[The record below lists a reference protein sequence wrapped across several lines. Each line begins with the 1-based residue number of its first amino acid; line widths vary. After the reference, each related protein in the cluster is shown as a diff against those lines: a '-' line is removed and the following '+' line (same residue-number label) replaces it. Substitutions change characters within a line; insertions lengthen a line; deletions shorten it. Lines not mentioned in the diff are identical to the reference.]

1 MDRNRQ
7 VNKVVHF
14 LLTLLIMFAVSIA
27 PAQALL
33 KGGTWQELN
42 SVTGA
47 VNGTAPLADGAII
60 PLYQGSTL
68 LDPSKTHDIEF
79 SAMPRDFSADA
90 TSTSMR
96 AVNST
101 DTEGDLFSDPPT
113 IAWENRQPP
122 AMGLV
127 WADAAT
133 PDTPLSPQPVP
144 NLTFCAQNLAGRQLV
159 AWAQV
164 EDETNVPALWL
175 FTRTGVPNYA
185 TIPLLSP
192 KVALNIKPATDTPV
206 TVSGDHVD
214 SAFEASK
221 VKVGESITLTISTK
235 ACDGTP
241 EGNAPFVI
249 RRKDA
254 ENRQG
259 VVNNAN
265 PVRVGDTELTTTQTE
280 YRGVTDANGNATVV
294 VTQKEGPGVK
304 TPLVVSSVNFPALT
318 AETAVIFTTITSPDS
333 DKASMYGHM
342 IESATATLNG
352 ITYTFTRPKLAAEAS
367 GADKSVVD
375 TNETWALFTWS
386 GADNHCDILPDAEQ
400 LVQMRHEHS
409 TLETWTGWPVA
420 GDAEYWSST
429 KNQLSGYHAAVHM
442 NSASVVR
449 AADSDTLLVS
459 CVDKAQPA
467 AHPQITLSPQGPYKA
482 QVGESIDLTMTVVD
496 RDTQKPL
503 PYRYMEL
510 FIDPAK
516 NRKGEHQDAWDNLR
530 VTVDS
535 EGMSASSPEHYTGVT
550 DVNGQAHLTLKHNS
564 GLGVETPIR
573 IVMPDDEG
581 GNVELSFSVIF
592 TVVTSPDVD
601 GANMWGH
608 MRGVVD
614 AGNLYKRPLL
624 AVEASH
630 KDGQFSENNEEWA
643 TFNSVASATAQC
655 GVGQVP
661 DQSSLAHLYSEHAGG
676 QMESEHGWPTEDYFI
691 AADSDASG
699 TVHVNLENGDSGKFT
714 DTPNYLTC
722 SANEMVAVLDV
733 YFNDD
738 PVIKNADAKVGE
750 QVKMNIHSRNALN
763 GMAIGNTDFTITMA
777 NGRRRDG
784 LTTGFTDTSN
794 GEMQFD
800 DVGYVAGQ
808 VYHGITDANGDA
820 TIILT
825 QKKGVGLLTPLNI
838 APVDSLISTP
848 VSRSVK
854 FTVAT
859 SPDTPAAKMWGHMA
873 DTITVGD
880 WTFERPKLAGEVS
893 NPLRTQDE
901 SNETWARVAH
911 SDAVGNPDAGGCAAN
926 RLPRIDQLEALY
938 NANSGGKI
946 HSIQGWPTYL
956 NYWSSTYQSA
966 TTWKLIALTNG
977 SEFANSN
984 VSIYASCLASDNPV
998 AASITIEPVNPSQW
1012 YDGSDVHAVKVKK
1025 GETMQ
1030 LKVTVKDVSGNPI
1043 PEAPFVLTRGDGYDR
1058 RGEKYTAQD
1067 GDDLQG
1073 IVTPV
1078 VIDGESLAWTTT
1090 KMGSQTGTDGTR
1102 IISVTRPDTHGTR
1115 TAINAT
1121 LYENA
1126 AVSASIDTI
1135 FTVVTSPDVSV
1146 ARMWG
1151 HMAPSLTAA
1160 DGAVYQR
1167 PLLYAELSSTDN
1179 TASKQE
1185 TNETWAVFHGPASE
1199 GANPARCA
1207 AGYYPAVEALDT
1219 LYQAHSGNAMET
1231 TYGWP
1236 TQKHS
1241 YIAADTDGSTT
1252 AHVNLATGA
1261 DSTFSGTEPNY
1272 LSCSG
1277 NELVTSLDVYFNGD
1291 ESLRNAVAKVGEQIT
1306 MNVHSVNALNGLS
1319 VPNASF
1325 TVTMSHGKNR
1335 DNATTGFTDPSD
1347 GTLVM
1352 GGTPFGSSQASMTY
1366 QGMTDAE
1373 GNATLVIE
1381 QPQGVGLLTPLS
1393 VLPVNSLITTPVNR
1407 SVKFTVATSPDT
1419 PEAQMWGHM
1428 ADTLTVGDMKFQR
1441 PKLAAEATAATRT
1454 QEQDNET
1461 WARVSHADALNNPN
1475 AGGCEAGHLPR
1486 ADQLAA
1492 LYASSDGNK
1501 IHTVSGWPT
1510 EYDYWSST
1518 FASAATWQAVS
1529 LAAGGYTASG
1539 DASDYVSC
1547 LVSKNPT
1554 AASITIEPVDAA
1566 LWYNANSEHAVK
1578 VKKGDTLQLK
1588 VTVKDASGNPLPQA
1602 PFVLSRGD
1610 GYTRQGEKHIA
1621 GSGDGI
1627 VSAVVIDGDSLNDTA
1642 TKIGGMT
1649 GENCSKIINVT
1660 RPDTHGTKVAITA
1673 ALYDNASAT
1682 ASIDTIF
1689 TVVTSP
1695 DSDKAKMWG
1704 HMPETTTAANGEV
1717 FKRPLLSAE
1726 IASGVTHGDNTENN
1740 EAWGIVDFEM
1750 ANDACG
1756 AGYVPTLAD
1765 MQSLY
1770 DARPG
1775 GAMNTQQGWP
1785 LDGKNY
1791 QDSTADL
1798 SRSTQNR
1805 YVKSINLRDGGVGS
1819 LLWNEQLYFVCLQN
1833 AHPAATQITL
1843 TSPVY
1848 NDSDGF
1854 AKAKVGE
1861 TIPVIIT
1868 TRDAQGNPAADTPV
1882 IFTRGDSVGRANQE
1896 VNSSAAADIQINHS
1910 DGRSS
1915 GANYYTATGAD
1926 GTLTLNIS
1934 QDSGAGFKTPLTA
1947 AIEHNGVT
1955 SAPLPVIFTVVT
1967 SPDTPKANY
1976 WGHMAETLTD
1986 SSGVAYRRPLLA
1998 SEFSATP
2005 GKTLTIANGYYDKGE
2020 TWGMITVD
2028 KAWNGTGGGC
2038 GRDTLPTVANLQTL
2052 YGTYPDNAMR
2062 SRNGWPMTSS
2072 GNNNVSRYWWAG
2084 DYVISSDGT
2093 KSLYAAV
2100 NLFNDGNDVKTT
2112 TSTSMYYMQT
2122 CLASPRSAAASLTL
2136 TLAGQD
2142 ETTGSAKAKKG
2153 EQMAA
2158 TIDVKDAAGQPMKNV
2173 MVKISRGSSYNRANS
2188 ATSSSSIT
2196 DDITLRNVMPSGL
2209 ATYLLD
2215 TSAKY
2220 LYAQTDAQGQV
2231 TFTLAQDSTAGL
2243 KTTISAATMDGSNLT
2258 DSKDAIFTVVTS
2270 PDSDKAKYWGHMPE
2284 TFTNSKGVEFK
2295 RPLLRA
2301 ELSSTADTSGYTENN
2316 ETWYTWSRYPNM
2328 YQDTASPCDRLGL
2341 PTVNDLQ
2348 TLYTDYP
2355 NGALTTTLGLPVAS
2369 GKYWGAGNSVPDATH
2384 SDSQFQYVRLSDNNT
2399 LTTKA
2404 NTATA
2409 QLCLAK
2415 RRDLSIELT
2424 SSDMDAD
2431 KGAPVAKK
2439 GESLP
2444 LTVTVRDG
2452 SGTPQPNTA
2461 IRLGRTLSID
2471 RAGVV
2476 DGSSGGGMVLT
2487 SVAPSTGSMTFNCTV
2502 SSCTSYWYGITDE
2515 DGKAQLEVTQDDSRG
2530 LRTPLQAMLV
2540 DDPLTVSDMDV
2551 IFTVITSPDSDKAK
2565 YWGHMPET
2573 VTNSAGVK
2581 FRRPLLAAEMTSNSG
2596 TYLVNN
2602 ETWPL
2607 VTAANTEKA
2616 GATGCDAEYQPLS
2629 GDLQTLYS
2637 DNPNGAIGTNYG
2649 WPVAGNKSW
2658 WAADRAPNTGY
2669 YQFIN
2674 LNSGGKGTA
2683 SSSTA
2688 TGAQVCLVEPRTS
2701 TPASITL
2708 TSTAM
2713 DSAKNAAV
2721 VAKGSAMPL
2730 TVTVK
2735 DSSGNPVANVGFTL
2749 SRGDSKNRAGMVI
2762 TDGDVAADAGA
2773 DDLMLKELT
2782 PASASQSMTTT
2793 GIVFTGTTGSDG
2805 TATFTLNQDKS
2816 LGLKTPL
2823 TVKVT
2828 DNTTLHAS
2836 LDVIF
2841 MVLTSPDTDKAL
2853 FWGNMSDTTSVNGKT
2868 LHRPWLQAE
2877 MLSGV
2882 TPVFTNGVHANN
2894 EYWAMA
2900 HTVDN
2905 TKWDIA
2911 KQCGSLS
2918 KAPDNNDLLTLYHSI
2933 SSLGW
2938 PTQGY
2943 PYLSKSTSSGGMYC
2957 GVDENTKSQN
2967 CAIKPAGSAGYA
2979 TCVE

>member
-1 MDRNRQ
+1 MKSKKC
-7 VNKVVHF
+7 VGF
-14 LLTLLIMFAVSIA
+14 LPWLLLCALSLTPFF
-27 PAQALL
+27 AQAVRSS
-33 KGGTWQELN
+33 GAWQELTEQTAAIN
-42 SVTGA
+42 GTPPQADSVT
-47 VNGTAPLADGAII
+47 I
-60 PLYQGSTL
+60 PVYQGSVQL
-68 LDPSKTHDIEF
+68 RSDAANPVDYSAKPSQF
-79 SAMPRDFSADA
+79 
-90 TSTSMR
+90 STSDVGS
-96 AVNST
+96 ALTLTNPH
-101 DTEGDLFSDPPT
+101 DTEGDIFAVPPL
-113 IAWENRQPP
+113 AWQAERAP
-122 AMGLV
+122 AVTLV

-133 PDTPLSPQPVP
+133 PDTPLDPQPVS
-144 NLTFCAQNLAGRQLV
+144 NISFCAQNLAGRHLVVWSQLDTST
-159 AWAQV
+159 AI
-164 EDETNVPALWL
+164 PPLWL
-175 FTRTGVPNYA
+175 LTRTGVPYNTA
-185 TIPLLSP
+185 VEVLDQKFAVDI
-192 KVALNIKPATDTPV
+192 APAVGDPV
-206 TVSGDHVD
+206 TLAADHLD
-214 SAFEASK
+214 ESLNAAK
-221 VKVGESITLTISTK
+221 VKAGESIMLTVTTK
-235 ACDGTP
+235 DCGGEP
-241 EGNAPFVI
+241 EGNVDFVI
-249 RRKDA
+249 TRGDA
-254 ENRQG
+254 QNRQG
-259 VVNNAN
+259 VVNNAA
-265 PVRVGDTELTTTQTE
+265 PVRVGNTELTTTATE
-280 YRGVTDANGNATVV
+280 YHGTTNAEGVATVV
-294 VTQKEGPGVK
+294 VTQANGPGVK
-304 TPLVVSSVNFPALT
+304 TPLIAHPSSAPALK
-318 AETAVIFTTITSPDS
+318 ASVDVIFTT
-333 DKASMYGHM
+333 
-342 IESATATLNG
+342 L
-352 ITYTFTRPKLAAEAS
+352 
-367 GADKSVVD
+367 
-375 TNETWALFTWS
+375 
-386 GADNHCDILPDAEQ
+386 
-400 LVQMRHEHS
+400 
-409 TLETWTGWPVA
+409 
-420 GDAEYWSST
+420 
-429 KNQLSGYHAAVHM
+429 
-442 NSASVVR
+442 
-449 AADSDTLLVS
+449 
-459 CVDKAQPA
+459 
-467 AHPQITLSPQGPYKA
+467 
-482 QVGESIDLTMTVVD
+482 
-496 RDTQKPL
+496 
-503 PYRYMEL
+503 
-510 FIDPAK
+510 
-516 NRKGEHQDAWDNLR
+516 
-530 VTVDS
+530 
-535 EGMSASSPEHYTGVT
+535 
-550 DVNGQAHLTLKHNS
+550 
-564 GLGVETPIR
+564 
-573 IVMPDDEG
+573 
-581 GNVELSFSVIF
+581 
-592 TVVTSPDVD
+592 TSPDV
-601 GANMWGH
+601 AQARMWGH
-608 MRGVVD
+608 MQGVVE
-614 AGNLYKRPLL
+614 AGNIYKRPLL
-624 AVEASH
+624 ADEAAQDTGSE
-630 KDGQFSENNEEWA
+630 FENNEYWA
-643 TFNSVASATAQC
+643 TFNSVTAATNQC
-655 GVGQVP
+655 GTGQVP
-661 DQSSLAHLYSEHAGG
+661 G
-676 QMESEHGWPTEDYFI
+676 Q
-691 AADSDASG
+691 
-699 TVHVNLENGDSGKFT
+699 
-714 DTPNYLTC
+714 
-722 SANEMVAVLDV
+722 
-733 YFNDD
+733 
-738 PVIKNADAKVGE
+738 
-750 QVKMNIHSRNALN
+750 
-763 GMAIGNTDFTITMA
+763 
-777 NGRRRDG
+777 
-784 LTTGFTDTSN
+784 
-794 GEMQFD
+794 
-800 DVGYVAGQ
+800 
-808 VYHGITDANGDA
+808 
-820 TIILT
+820 
-825 QKKGVGLLTPLNI
+825 LL
-838 APVDSLISTP
+838 
-848 VSRSVK
+848 
-854 FTVAT
+854 
-859 SPDTPAAKMWGHMA
+859 
-873 DTITVGD
+873 
-880 WTFERPKLAGEVS
+880 
-893 NPLRTQDE
+893 
-901 SNETWARVAH
+901 
-911 SDAVGNPDAGGCAAN
+911 
-926 RLPRIDQLEALY
+926 
-938 NANSGGKI
+938 
-946 HSIQGWPTYL
+946 
-956 NYWSSTYQSA
+956 
-966 TTWKLIALTNG
+966 
-977 SEFANSN
+977 
-984 VSIYASCLASDNPV
+984 
-998 AASITIEPVNPSQW
+998 
-1012 YDGSDVHAVKVKK
+1012 
-1025 GETMQ
+1025 
-1030 LKVTVKDVSGNPI
+1030 
-1043 PEAPFVLTRGDGYDR
+1043 
-1058 RGEKYTAQD
+1058 
-1067 GDDLQG
+1067 
-1073 IVTPV
+1073 
-1078 VIDGESLAWTTT
+1078 
-1090 KMGSQTGTDGTR
+1090 
-1102 IISVTRPDTHGTR
+1102 
-1115 TAINAT
+1115 
-1121 LYENA
+1121 
-1126 AVSASIDTI
+1126 
-1135 FTVVTSPDVSV
+1135 
-1146 ARMWG
+1146 
-1151 HMAPSLTAA
+1151 
-1160 DGAVYQR
+1160 
-1167 PLLYAELSSTDN
+1167 
-1179 TASKQE
+1179 
-1185 TNETWAVFHGPASE
+1185 
-1199 GANPARCA
+1199 
-1207 AGYYPAVEALDT
+1207 LDT

-1649 GENCSKIINVT
+1649 GENGSKIINVT

-2476 DGSSGGGMVLT
+2476 DGSSGGGRYSHRLRRLR
-2487 SVAPSTGSMTFNCTV
+2487 
-2502 SSCTSYWYGITDE
+2502 
-2515 DGKAQLEVTQDDSRG
+2515 AQ
-2530 LRTPLQAMLV
+2530 
-2540 DDPLTVSDMDV
+2540 
-2551 IFTVITSPDSDKAK
+2551 
-2565 YWGHMPET
+2565 
-2573 VTNSAGVK
+2573 
-2581 FRRPLLAAEMTSNSG
+2581 
-2596 TYLVNN
+2596 
-2602 ETWPL
+2602 
-2607 VTAANTEKA
+2607 
-2616 GATGCDAEYQPLS
+2616 
-2629 GDLQTLYS
+2629 
-2637 DNPNGAIGTNYG
+2637 
-2649 WPVAGNKSW
+2649 
-2658 WAADRAPNTGY
+2658 
-2669 YQFIN
+2669 
-2674 LNSGGKGTA
+2674 
-2683 SSSTA
+2683 
-2688 TGAQVCLVEPRTS
+2688 
-2701 TPASITL
+2701 
-2708 TSTAM
+2708 
-2713 DSAKNAAV
+2713 
-2721 VAKGSAMPL
+2721 
-2730 TVTVK
+2730 
-2735 DSSGNPVANVGFTL
+2735 
-2749 SRGDSKNRAGMVI
+2749 
-2762 TDGDVAADAGA
+2762 
-2773 DDLMLKELT
+2773 
-2782 PASASQSMTTT
+2782 
-2793 GIVFTGTTGSDG
+2793 
-2805 TATFTLNQDKS
+2805 
-2816 LGLKTPL
+2816 
-2823 TVKVT
+2823 
-2828 DNTTLHAS
+2828 
-2836 LDVIF
+2836 
-2841 MVLTSPDTDKAL
+2841 
-2853 FWGNMSDTTSVNGKT
+2853 
-2868 LHRPWLQAE
+2868 
-2877 MLSGV
+2877 
-2882 TPVFTNGVHANN
+2882 
-2894 EYWAMA
+2894 
-2900 HTVDN
+2900 
-2905 TKWDIA
+2905 
-2911 KQCGSLS
+2911 
-2918 KAPDNNDLLTLYHSI
+2918 
-2933 SSLGW
+2933 
-2938 PTQGY
+2938 
-2943 PYLSKSTSSGGMYC
+2943 
-2957 GVDENTKSQN
+2957 
-2967 CAIKPAGSAGYA
+2967 
-2979 TCVE
+2979 

>member
-1 MDRNRQ
+1 
-7 VNKVVHF
+7 
-14 LLTLLIMFAVSIA
+14 AVEILNQKIAVDIA
-27 PAQALL
+27 PAV
-33 KGGTWQELN
+33 GDP
-42 SVTGA
+42 VT
-47 VNGTAPLADGAII
+47 
-60 PLYQGSTL
+60 
-68 LDPSKTHDIEF
+68 
-79 SAMPRDFSADA
+79 
-90 TSTSMR
+90 
-96 AVNST
+96 
-101 DTEGDLFSDPPT
+101 
-113 IAWENRQPP
+113 
-122 AMGLV
+122 
-127 WADAAT
+127 
-133 PDTPLSPQPVP
+133 
-144 NLTFCAQNLAGRQLV
+144 LV
-159 AWAQV
+159 ADHL
-164 EDETNVPALWL
+164 DE
-175 FTRTGVPNYA
+175 
-185 TIPLLSP
+185 S
-192 KVALNIKPATDTPV
+192 LNA
-206 TVSGDHVD
+206 
-214 SAFEASK
+214 AK
-221 VKVGESITLTISTK
+221 VKAGESITLTVNTK
-235 ACDGTP
+235 GCNGEPA
-241 EGNAPFVI
+241 GNIAFVI
-249 RRKDA
+249 TRGDA
-254 ENRQG
+254 LNRQG
-259 VVNNAN
+259 VVNNTA
-265 PVRVGDTELTTTQTE
+265 PVRVGNTELTTTATE
-280 YRGVTDANGNATVV
+280 YHGTTNAEGVATVT
-294 VTQKEGPGVK
+294 VTQANGPGVK
-304 TPLVVSSVNFPALT
+304 TPLVAHPSGAPALK
-318 AETAVIFTTITSPDS
+318 ADVDVIFTTLTSPDS
-333 DKASMYGHM
+333 GSANMYGHM
-342 IESATATLNG
+342 ADNSTATVDG
-352 ITYTFTRPKLAAEAS
+352 ESYTFSRPKLAAETDGEDRAVS
-367 GADKSVVD
+367 INNESWAQFNWANADK
-375 TNETWALFTWS
+375 
-386 GADNHCDILPDAEQ
+386 HCDILPDARQ
-400 LVQMRHEHS
+400 LEGLKIERGDLS
-409 TLETWTGWPVA
+409 TTLGWPVGLTS
-420 GDAEYWSST
+420 GDEEYWSSS
-429 KNQLSGYHAAVHM
+429 QGAI
-442 NSASVVR
+442 
-449 AADSDTLLVS
+449 AADHISIDMRSRSLTQMPDATQSLVS
-459 CVDKAQPA
+459 CVDKASPEVTPKLVISADSFDSTVNA
-467 AHPQITLSPQGPYKA
+467 AKVE
-482 QVGESIDLTMTVVD
+482 VGDEINMKISVTDSATN
-496 RDTQKPL
+496 KPL
-503 PYRYMEL
+503 PYRYFNVYLGDEQNRQNQKNAD
-510 FIDPAK
+510 IDAA
-516 NRKGEHQDAWDNLR
+516 HQWSDEPVVITNL
-530 VTVDS
+530 
-535 EGMSASSPEHYTGVT
+535 EGSDGHYHGVT
-550 DVNGQAHLTLKHNS
+550 DANGQFSLALTQDR
-564 GLGVETPIR
+564 GAGVLTPVR
-573 IVMPDDEG
+573 VVLFDGTEATQ
-581 GNVELSFSVIF
+581 NVIF
-592 TVVTSPDVD
+592 TVVTSPDV
-601 GANMWGH
+601 AQARMWGH
-608 MRGVVD
+608 MQGVVE
-614 AGNLYKRPLL
+614 AGNIYKRPLL
-624 AVEASH
+624 ADEAAQDTGSE
-630 KDGQFSENNEEWA
+630 FENNEYWA
-643 TFNSVASATAQC
+643 TFNSVTAATNQC
-655 GVGQVP
+655 GAGQVP
-661 DQSSLAHLYSEHAGG
+661 G
-676 QMESEHGWPTEDYFI
+676 Q
-691 AADSDASG
+691 
-699 TVHVNLENGDSGKFT
+699 
-714 DTPNYLTC
+714 
-722 SANEMVAVLDV
+722 
-733 YFNDD
+733 
-738 PVIKNADAKVGE
+738 
-750 QVKMNIHSRNALN
+750 
-763 GMAIGNTDFTITMA
+763 
-777 NGRRRDG
+777 
-784 LTTGFTDTSN
+784 
-794 GEMQFD
+794 
-800 DVGYVAGQ
+800 
-808 VYHGITDANGDA
+808 
-820 TIILT
+820 
-825 QKKGVGLLTPLNI
+825 LL
-838 APVDSLISTP
+838 
-848 VSRSVK
+848 
-854 FTVAT
+854 
-859 SPDTPAAKMWGHMA
+859 
-873 DTITVGD
+873 
-880 WTFERPKLAGEVS
+880 
-893 NPLRTQDE
+893 
-901 SNETWARVAH
+901 
-911 SDAVGNPDAGGCAAN
+911 
-926 RLPRIDQLEALY
+926 
-938 NANSGGKI
+938 
-946 HSIQGWPTYL
+946 
-956 NYWSSTYQSA
+956 
-966 TTWKLIALTNG
+966 
-977 SEFANSN
+977 
-984 VSIYASCLASDNPV
+984 
-998 AASITIEPVNPSQW
+998 
-1012 YDGSDVHAVKVKK
+1012 
-1025 GETMQ
+1025 
-1030 LKVTVKDVSGNPI
+1030 
-1043 PEAPFVLTRGDGYDR
+1043 
-1058 RGEKYTAQD
+1058 
-1067 GDDLQG
+1067 
-1073 IVTPV
+1073 
-1078 VIDGESLAWTTT
+1078 
-1090 KMGSQTGTDGTR
+1090 
-1102 IISVTRPDTHGTR
+1102 
-1115 TAINAT
+1115 
-1121 LYENA
+1121 
-1126 AVSASIDTI
+1126 
-1135 FTVVTSPDVSV
+1135 
-1146 ARMWG
+1146 
-1151 HMAPSLTAA
+1151 
-1160 DGAVYQR
+1160 
-1167 PLLYAELSSTDN
+1167 
-1179 TASKQE
+1179 
-1185 TNETWAVFHGPASE
+1185 
-1199 GANPARCA
+1199 
-1207 AGYYPAVEALDT
+1207 LDT
-1219 LYQAHSGNAMET
+1219 LYAAHSGNAMET

-1261 DSTFSGTEPNY
+1261 DSMFSGAEPNY

-1277 NELVTSLDVYFNGD
+1277 NELVTILNVYFDGN
-1291 ESLRNAVAKVGEQIT
+1291 ESLRNVVAKVGEQVT
-1306 MNVHSVNALNGLS
+1306 MNVHSVNALNGLT
-1319 VPNASF
+1319 VPNAAF

-1352 GGTPFGSSQASMTY
+1352 GGTSFGSSQASMTY
-1366 QGMTDAE
+1366 QGITDAE

-1381 QPQGVGLLTPLS
+1381 QPQGVGLLTPLT
-1393 VLPVNSLITTPVNR
+1393 VLPLHSLITAPVNR
-1407 SVKFTVATSPDT
+1407 SVKFTVPTSPDT
-1419 PEAQMWGHM
+1419 PKAHMWGHM
-1428 ADTLTVGDMKFQR
+1428 ADTITVDNMEFQR

-1454 QEQDNET
+1454 EDQNNET
-1461 WARVSHADALNNPN
+1461 WARVTHADALNNPN
-1475 AGGCEAGHLPR
+1475 AGGCEVNHLPQ
-1486 ADQLAA
+1486 DHQLSA
-1492 LYASSDGNK
+1492 LYAANDGNK

-1510 EYDYWSST
+1510 SYNYWSST
-1518 FASAATWQAVS
+1518 FASASSWQTVS
-1529 LAAGGYTASG
+1529 LASGDKTASG
-1539 DASDYVSC
+1539 DASDFVSC
-1547 LVSKNPT
+1547 LVGVNPT
-1554 AASITIEPVDAA
+1554 AASITIEPVDTS
-1566 LWYNANSEHAVK
+1566 LWYDVGGEHAVK

-1588 VTVKDASGNPLPQA
+1588 VTAKDASGNPVPDA

-1627 VSAVVIDGDSLNDTA
+1627 VSEVVIDGESLNDTA
-1642 TKIGGMT
+1642 TKIGELT
-1649 GENCSKIINVT
+1649 GEDGSKIITVT

-1704 HMPETTTAANGEV
+1704 HMPETVAAANGEV

-1726 IASGVTHGDNTENN
+1726 IASGITHGSNTENN
-1740 EAWGIVDFEM
+1740 ETWGSVNFEV
-1750 ANDACG
+1750 AKDACG
-1756 AGYVPTLAD
+1756 AGFVPSLAD
-1765 MQSLY
+1765 LQSLY
-1770 DARPG
+1770 DAWPG

-1798 SRSTQNR
+1798 SRTSENR
-1805 YVKSINLRDGGVGS
+1805 YVKSINLRDGGIGS
-1819 LLWNEQLYFVCLQN
+1819 LLWDEKLYFVCLQN
-1833 AHPAATQITL
+1833 AHPVATQITL
-1843 TSPVY
+1843 TSPQY

-1861 TIPVIIT
+1861 TIPVTIT
-1868 TRDAQGNPAADTPV
+1868 TLDAQGKPVADTPV
-1882 IFTRGDSVGRANQE
+1882 IFTRGDSIGRANQE
-1896 VNSSAAADIQINHS
+1896 VNGSQAAAIQINHS
-1910 DGRSS
+1910 DARNS
-1915 GANYYTATGAD
+1915 GVEYYTATGAD
-1926 GTLTLNIS
+1926 GTLTLDIS
-1934 QDSGAGFKTPLTA
+1934 QDGSAGFKTPLMA
-1947 AIEHNGVT
+1947 SIEHSNAT
-1955 SAPLPVIFTVVT
+1955 TTAPLPVIFTVVT
-1967 SPDTPKANY
+1967 SPDTPKASY

-1986 SSGVAYRRPLLA
+1986 SSGVAYKRPLLA

-2028 KAWNGTGGGC
+2028 KAWNGVSGGC
-2038 GRDTLPTVANLQTL
+2038 GRDYLPSVSNLQTL
-2052 YGTYPDNAMR
+2052 YNTWPDNAMR

-2084 DYVISSDGT
+2084 DYVISSDGAQ
-2093 KSLYAAV
+2093 SLYAAV

-2112 TSTSMYYMQT
+2112 TSTTAYYMQT
-2122 CLASPRSAAASLTL
+2122 CLVSARRAAASL

-2142 ETTGSAKAKKG
+2142 EATGIAKAKKG
-2153 EQMAA
+2153 EQIAA
-2158 TIDVKDAAGQPMKNV
+2158 TVTVKDAAGQPMKNV
-2173 MVKISRGSSYNRANS
+2173 MVKISRGTSYNRANS
-2188 ATSSSSIT
+2188 AASASGAT

-2209 ATYLLD
+2209 ATSLLD

-2220 LYAQTDAQGQV
+2220 LYVETDELGQV
-2231 TFTLAQDSTAGL
+2231 TFTLAQDSTTGL

-2316 ETWYTWSRYPNM
+2316 ESWYTWSRYPNM

-2424 SSDMDAD
+2424 SSAMDAD
-2431 KGAPVAKK
+2431 KGVPVAKK

-2551 IFTVITSPDSDKAK
+2551 IFTVITSPDSEKAK

-2616 GATGCDAEYQPLS
+2616 GATGCDVEYQPLS
-2629 GDLQTLYS
+2629 GDLQTLYG
-2637 DNPNGAIGTNYG
+2637 DNPDGAIGTNYG

-2674 LNSGGKGTA
+2674 LNSGDKGTA

-2688 TGAQVCLVEPRTS
+2688 TGAQVCLVEPHTS

-2721 VAKGSAMPL
+2721 VEKGGAMPL

-2749 SRGDSKNRAGMVI
+2749 SRGDSKNRAGTVV

-2773 DDLMLKELT
+2773 DDLMLKALT

-2823 TVKVT
+2823 TVKLT

-2853 FWGNMSDTTSVNGKT
+2853 FWGNMADTTSVNGKT

-2877 MLSGV
+2877 LLSGV
-2882 TPVFTNGVHANN
+2882 TPVFTNGVHTNN

-2957 GVDENTKSQN
+2957 GVDENTRNQN
-2967 CAIKPAGSAGYA
+2967 CAIKPASSAGYA
-2979 TCVE
+2979 TCVD

>member
-1 MDRNRQ
+1 MKSKKC
-7 VNKVVHF
+7 VGF
-14 LLTLLIMFAVSIA
+14 LSWLLLCAFILTPFF
-27 PAQALL
+27 AQAVRNS
-33 KGGTWQELN
+33 GAWQELTEQTAAIN
-42 SVTGA
+42 GTPPQADSVT
-47 VNGTAPLADGAII
+47 I
-60 PLYQGSTL
+60 PVYQGSVQL
-68 LDPSKTHDIEF
+68 RSDAANSVDYSAKPSQF
-79 SAMPRDFSADA
+79 
-90 TSTSMR
+90 STSD
-96 AVNST
+96 AGSALTLTNPH
-101 DTEGDLFSDPPT
+101 DTEGDIFADPPL
-113 IAWENRQPP
+113 AWQAERAPTVT
-122 AMGLV
+122 LV

-133 PDTPLSPQPVP
+133 PDTPLSPQPSA
-144 NLTFCAQNLAGRQLV
+144 NLTFCEQNMAGRHLVVWPQLDTST
-159 AWAQV
+159 A
-164 EDETNVPALWL
+164 VPPLWL
-175 FTRTGVPNYA
+175 LTRTGVPYDSA
-185 TIPLLSP
+185 VEI
-192 KVALNIKPATDTPV
+192 LNQKIAVDIAPAVGDPV
-206 TVSGDHVD
+206 TLVADHLD
-214 SAFEASK
+214 ESLNAAK
-221 VKVGESITLTISTK
+221 VKAGESITLTVNTK
-235 ACDGTP
+235 GCNGEPA
-241 EGNAPFVI
+241 GNIAFVI
-249 RRKDA
+249 TRGDA
-254 ENRQG
+254 LNRQG
-259 VVNNAN
+259 VVNNTA
-265 PVRVGDTELTTTQTE
+265 PVRVGNTELTTTATE
-280 YRGVTDANGNATVV
+280 YHGTTNAEGVATVT
-294 VTQKEGPGVK
+294 VTQANGPGVK
-304 TPLVVSSVNFPALT
+304 TPLVAHPSGAPALK
-318 AETAVIFTTITSPDS
+318 ADVDVIFTTLTSPDS
-333 DKASMYGHM
+333 GSANMYGHM
-342 IESATATLNG
+342 ADNSTATVDG
-352 ITYTFTRPKLAAEAS
+352 ESYTFSRPKLAAETDGEDRAVS
-367 GADKSVVD
+367 INNESWAQFNWANADK
-375 TNETWALFTWS
+375 
-386 GADNHCDILPDAEQ
+386 HCDILPDARQ
-400 LVQMRHEHS
+400 LEGLKIERGDLS
-409 TLETWTGWPVA
+409 TTLGWPVGLTS
-420 GDAEYWSST
+420 GDEEYWSSS
-429 KNQLSGYHAAVHM
+429 QGSI
-442 NSASVVR
+442 
-449 AADSDTLLVS
+449 AADHISIDMRSRSLTQMPDATQSLVS
-459 CVDKAQPA
+459 CVDKASPEVTPKLVISADSFDSTVNA
-467 AHPQITLSPQGPYKA
+467 AKVE
-482 QVGESIDLTMTVVD
+482 VGDEINMKISVTDSATN
-496 RDTQKPL
+496 KPL
-503 PYRYMEL
+503 PYRYFNVYLGDEQNRQNQKNAD
-510 FIDPAK
+510 IDAA
-516 NRKGEHQDAWDNLR
+516 HQWSDEPVVITNL
-530 VTVDS
+530 
-535 EGMSASSPEHYTGVT
+535 EGSDGHYHGVT
-550 DVNGQAHLTLKHNS
+550 DANGQFSLALTQDR
-564 GLGVETPIR
+564 GAGVLTPVR
-573 IVMPDDEG
+573 VVLFDGTEATQ
-581 GNVELSFSVIF
+581 NVIF
-592 TVVTSPDVD
+592 TVVTSPDV
-601 GANMWGH
+601 AQARMWGH
-608 MRGVVD
+608 MQGVVE
-614 AGNLYKRPLL
+614 AGNIYKRPLL
-624 AVEASH
+624 ADEAAQDTGSE
-630 KDGQFSENNEEWA
+630 FENNEYWA
-643 TFNSVASATAQC
+643 TFNSVTAATNQC
-655 GVGQVP
+655 GAGQVP
-661 DQSSLAHLYSEHAGG
+661 G
-676 QMESEHGWPTEDYFI
+676 Q
-691 AADSDASG
+691 
-699 TVHVNLENGDSGKFT
+699 
-714 DTPNYLTC
+714 
-722 SANEMVAVLDV
+722 
-733 YFNDD
+733 
-738 PVIKNADAKVGE
+738 
-750 QVKMNIHSRNALN
+750 
-763 GMAIGNTDFTITMA
+763 
-777 NGRRRDG
+777 
-784 LTTGFTDTSN
+784 
-794 GEMQFD
+794 
-800 DVGYVAGQ
+800 
-808 VYHGITDANGDA
+808 
-820 TIILT
+820 
-825 QKKGVGLLTPLNI
+825 LL
-838 APVDSLISTP
+838 
-848 VSRSVK
+848 
-854 FTVAT
+854 
-859 SPDTPAAKMWGHMA
+859 
-873 DTITVGD
+873 
-880 WTFERPKLAGEVS
+880 
-893 NPLRTQDE
+893 
-901 SNETWARVAH
+901 
-911 SDAVGNPDAGGCAAN
+911 
-926 RLPRIDQLEALY
+926 
-938 NANSGGKI
+938 
-946 HSIQGWPTYL
+946 
-956 NYWSSTYQSA
+956 
-966 TTWKLIALTNG
+966 
-977 SEFANSN
+977 
-984 VSIYASCLASDNPV
+984 
-998 AASITIEPVNPSQW
+998 
-1012 YDGSDVHAVKVKK
+1012 
-1025 GETMQ
+1025 
-1030 LKVTVKDVSGNPI
+1030 
-1043 PEAPFVLTRGDGYDR
+1043 
-1058 RGEKYTAQD
+1058 
-1067 GDDLQG
+1067 
-1073 IVTPV
+1073 
-1078 VIDGESLAWTTT
+1078 
-1090 KMGSQTGTDGTR
+1090 
-1102 IISVTRPDTHGTR
+1102 
-1115 TAINAT
+1115 
-1121 LYENA
+1121 
-1126 AVSASIDTI
+1126 
-1135 FTVVTSPDVSV
+1135 
-1146 ARMWG
+1146 
-1151 HMAPSLTAA
+1151 
-1160 DGAVYQR
+1160 
-1167 PLLYAELSSTDN
+1167 
-1179 TASKQE
+1179 
-1185 TNETWAVFHGPASE
+1185 
-1199 GANPARCA
+1199 
-1207 AGYYPAVEALDT
+1207 LDT
-1219 LYQAHSGNAMET
+1219 LYAAHSGNAMET

-1261 DSTFSGTEPNY
+1261 DSMFSGAEPNY

-1277 NELVTSLDVYFNGD
+1277 NELVTILNVYFDGN
-1291 ESLRNAVAKVGEQIT
+1291 ESLRNAVAKVGEQVT
-1306 MNVHSVNALNGLS
+1306 MNVHSVNALNGLT
-1319 VPNASF
+1319 VPNAAF

-1335 DNATTGFTDPSD
+1335 DNATTGFTDSSD

-1352 GGTPFGSSQASMTY
+1352 GGTSFGSSQASMTY
-1366 QGMTDAE
+1366 QGITDAE

-1381 QPQGVGLLTPLS
+1381 QPQGVGLLTPLT
-1393 VLPVNSLITTPVNR
+1393 VLPLHSLITTPVNR
-1407 SVKFTVATSPDT
+1407 SVKFTVPTSPDT
-1419 PEAQMWGHM
+1419 PKAHMWGHM
-1428 ADTLTVGDMKFQR
+1428 ADTITVDNMEFQR

-1454 QEQDNET
+1454 EDQNNET
-1461 WARVSHADALNNPN
+1461 WARVTHADALNNPD
-1475 AGGCEAGHLPR
+1475 AGGCEVNHLPQ
-1486 ADQLAA
+1486 DHQLSA
-1492 LYASSDGNK
+1492 LYTANDGNK

-1510 EYDYWSST
+1510 SYNYWSST
-1518 FASAATWQAVS
+1518 FASASSWQTVS
-1529 LAAGGYTASG
+1529 LASGDKTASG
-1539 DASDYVSC
+1539 DASDFVSC
-1547 LVSKNPT
+1547 LVGVNPT
-1554 AASITIEPVDAA
+1554 AASITIEPVDTS
-1566 LWYNANSEHAVK
+1566 LWYDVGGEHAVK

-1588 VTVKDASGNPLPQA
+1588 VTAKDASGNPVPDA

-1627 VSAVVIDGDSLNDTA
+1627 VSAVVIDGESLNDTA
-1642 TKIGGMT
+1642 TKIGELT
-1649 GENCSKIINVT
+1649 GEDGSKIITVT

-1704 HMPETTTAANGEV
+1704 HMPETVAAANGEV

-1726 IASGVTHGDNTENN
+1726 IASGITHGSNTENN
-1740 EAWGIVDFEM
+1740 ETWGSVNFEV
-1750 ANDACG
+1750 AKDACG
-1756 AGYVPTLAD
+1756 AGFVPSLAD
-1765 MQSLY
+1765 LQSLY
-1770 DARPG
+1770 DAWPG

-1798 SRSTQNR
+1798 SRTSENR
-1805 YVKSINLRDGGVGS
+1805 YVKSINLRDGGIGS
-1819 LLWNEQLYFVCLQN
+1819 LLWDEKLYFVCLQN
-1833 AHPAATQITL
+1833 AHPVATQITL
-1843 TSPVY
+1843 TSPQY

-1861 TIPVIIT
+1861 TIPVTIT
-1868 TRDAQGNPAADTPV
+1868 TLDAQGKPVADTPV
-1882 IFTRGDSVGRANQE
+1882 IFTRGDSIGRANQE
-1896 VNSSAAADIQINHS
+1896 VNGSQAAAIQINHS
-1910 DGRSS
+1910 DARNS
-1915 GANYYTATGAD
+1915 GVEYYTATGAD
-1926 GTLTLNIS
+1926 GTLTLDIS
-1934 QDSGAGFKTPLTA
+1934 QDGSAGFKTPLMA
-1947 AIEHNGVT
+1947 SIEHSNAT
-1955 SAPLPVIFTVVT
+1955 TTAPLPVIFTVVT
-1967 SPDTPKANY
+1967 SPDTPKASY

-1986 SSGVAYRRPLLA
+1986 SSGVAYKRPLLA

-2028 KAWNGTGGGC
+2028 KAWNGVSGGC
-2038 GRDTLPTVANLQTL
+2038 GRDYLPSVSNLQTL
-2052 YGTYPDNAMR
+2052 YNTWPDNAMR

-2084 DYVISSDGT
+2084 DYVISSDGAQ
-2093 KSLYAAV
+2093 SLYAAV

-2112 TSTSMYYMQT
+2112 TSTTAYYMLT
-2122 CLASPRSAAASLTL
+2122 CLVSARRAAASLTLTL

-2142 ETTGSAKAKKG
+2142 EATGIAKAKKG
-2153 EQMAA
+2153 EQIAA
-2158 TIDVKDAAGQPMKNV
+2158 TVTVKDAAGQPMKNV
-2173 MVKISRGSSYNRANS
+2173 MVKISRGTSYNRANS
-2188 ATSSSSIT
+2188 AASASGAT

-2209 ATYLLD
+2209 ATSLLD

-2220 LYAQTDAQGQV
+2220 LYVETDELGQV
-2231 TFTLAQDSTAGL
+2231 TFTLAQDSTTGL

-2316 ETWYTWSRYPNM
+2316 ESWYTWSRYPNM

-2424 SSDMDAD
+2424 SSAMDPD

-2540 DDPLTVSDMDV
+2540 DDPLTVSNMDV

-2616 GATGCDAEYQPLS
+2616 GATGCDVEYQSLS
-2629 GDLQTLYS
+2629 GDLQTLYG
-2637 DNPNGAIGTNYG
+2637 DNPDGAIGTNYG
-2649 WPVAGNKSW
+2649 WPVAGNKFW

-2674 LNSGGKGTA
+2674 LNSGDKGTA

-2713 DSAKNAAV
+2713 DGAKNAAV
-2721 VAKGSAMPL
+2721 VEKGSAMPL

-2749 SRGDSKNRAGMVI
+2749 SRGDSKNRAGTVV

-2773 DDLMLKELT
+2773 DDLMLKALT

-2823 TVKVT
+2823 TVKLT

-2853 FWGNMSDTTSVNGKT
+2853 FWGNMADTTSVNGKT

-2877 MLSGV
+2877 LLSGV
-2882 TPVFTNGVHANN
+2882 TPVFTNGVHTNN

-2957 GVDENTKSQN
+2957 GVDENTRNQN
-2967 CAIKPAGSAGYA
+2967 CAIKPASSAGYA
-2979 TCVE
+2979 TCVD

>member
-1 MDRNRQ
+1 MKSKKC
-7 VNKVVHF
+7 VGF
-14 LLTLLIMFAVSIA
+14 LPWLLLCALSLTPFF
-27 PAQALL
+27 AQAVRSS
-33 KGGTWQELN
+33 GAWQELTEQTAAIN
-42 SVTGA
+42 GTPPQADSVT
-47 VNGTAPLADGAII
+47 I
-60 PLYQGSTL
+60 PVYQGSVQL
-68 LDPSKTHDIEF
+68 RSDAANPVDYSAKPSQF
-79 SAMPRDFSADA
+79 
-90 TSTSMR
+90 STSD
-96 AVNST
+96 AGSALTLTNPH
-101 DTEGDLFSDPPT
+101 DTEGDIFAVPPLVWQAERAPT
-113 IAWENRQPP
+113 VT
-122 AMGLV
+122 LV

-133 PDTPLSPQPVP
+133 PDTPLDPQPVS
-144 NLTFCAQNLAGRQLV
+144 NISFCAQNLAGRHLVVWSQLDTST
-159 AWAQV
+159 AI
-164 EDETNVPALWL
+164 PPLWL
-175 FTRTGVPNYA
+175 LTRTGVPYNTA
-185 TIPLLSP
+185 VEVLDQKFAVDI
-192 KVALNIKPATDTPV
+192 APAVGDPV
-206 TVSGDHVD
+206 TLAADHLD
-214 SAFEASK
+214 ESLNAAK
-221 VKVGESITLTISTK
+221 VKAGESITLTVTTK
-235 ACDGTP
+235 DCGGEP
-241 EGNAPFVI
+241 EGNVDFVI
-249 RRKDA
+249 TRGDA
-254 ENRQG
+254 QNRQG
-259 VVNNAN
+259 VVNNAA
-265 PVRVGDTELTTTQTE
+265 PVRVGNTELTTTATE
-280 YRGVTDANGNATVV
+280 YHGTTNAEGVATVV
-294 VTQKEGPGVK
+294 VTQANGPGVK
-304 TPLVVSSVNFPALT
+304 TPLIAHPSSAPALK
-318 AETAVIFTTITSPDS
+318 ASVDVIFTTLTSPDS
-333 DKASMYGHM
+333 SSANMYGHM
-342 IESATATLNG
+342 AETSTATVDG
-352 ITYTFTRPKLAAEAS
+352 ASYTFYRPKLAAETDGEDRTAS
-367 GADKSVVD
+367 IN
-375 TNETWALFTWS
+375 NETWAQFNW
-386 GADNHCDILPDAEQ
+386 GHADAHCDILPDARQ
-400 LVQMRHEHS
+400 LEGLKIARGDLAT
-409 TLETWTGWPVA
+409 TLGWPVGLTS
-420 GDAEYWSST
+420 GDEEYWSSSQGST
-429 KNQLSGYHAAVHM
+429 ATDHISIDMRSRSLTQMPDATQS
-442 NSASVVR
+442 
-449 AADSDTLLVS
+449 LVS
-459 CVDKAQPA
+459 CVDKAPPA
-467 AHPQITLSPQGPYKA
+467 VTPKLVISADNFDSTVNAAKVK
-482 QVGESIDLTMTVVD
+482 VGEEINMKITVTD
-496 RDTQKPL
+496 SATNKPL
-503 PYRYMEL
+503 PYRYLNVYLGDEQNRQNQKNAD
-510 FIDPAK
+510 IDS
-516 NRKGEHQDAWDNLR
+516 GHQWTDDPVIITNL
-530 VTVDS
+530 
-535 EGMSASSPEHYTGVT
+535 EGSDGHYHGVT
-550 DVNGQAHLTLKHNS
+550 DANGQFSLVLTQDK
-564 GLGVETPIR
+564 GAGVLTPVR
-573 IVMPDDEG
+573 VVLFDGTEATQ
-581 GNVELSFSVIF
+581 NVIF
-592 TVVTSPDVD
+592 TVVTSPDV
-601 GANMWGH
+601 
-608 MRGVVD
+608 
-614 AGNLYKRPLL
+614 
-624 AVEASH
+624 
-630 KDGQFSENNEEWA
+630 
-643 TFNSVASATAQC
+643 AQ
-655 GVGQVP
+655 
-661 DQSSLAHLYSEHAGG
+661 
-676 QMESEHGWPTEDYFI
+676 
-691 AADSDASG
+691 
-699 TVHVNLENGDSGKFT
+699 
-714 DTPNYLTC
+714 
-722 SANEMVAVLDV
+722 
-733 YFNDD
+733 
-738 PVIKNADAKVGE
+738 
-750 QVKMNIHSRNALN
+750 
-763 GMAIGNTDFTITMA
+763 
-777 NGRRRDG
+777 
-784 LTTGFTDTSN
+784 
-794 GEMQFD
+794 
-800 DVGYVAGQ
+800 
-808 VYHGITDANGDA
+808 
-820 TIILT
+820 
-825 QKKGVGLLTPLNI
+825 
-838 APVDSLISTP
+838 
-848 VSRSVK
+848 
-854 FTVAT
+854 
-859 SPDTPAAKMWGHMA
+859 
-873 DTITVGD
+873 
-880 WTFERPKLAGEVS
+880 
-893 NPLRTQDE
+893 
-901 SNETWARVAH
+901 
-911 SDAVGNPDAGGCAAN
+911 
-926 RLPRIDQLEALY
+926 
-938 NANSGGKI
+938 
-946 HSIQGWPTYL
+946 
-956 NYWSSTYQSA
+956 
-966 TTWKLIALTNG
+966 
-977 SEFANSN
+977 
-984 VSIYASCLASDNPV
+984 
-998 AASITIEPVNPSQW
+998 
-1012 YDGSDVHAVKVKK
+1012 
-1025 GETMQ
+1025 
-1030 LKVTVKDVSGNPI
+1030 
-1043 PEAPFVLTRGDGYDR
+1043 
-1058 RGEKYTAQD
+1058 
-1067 GDDLQG
+1067 
-1073 IVTPV
+1073 
-1078 VIDGESLAWTTT
+1078 
-1090 KMGSQTGTDGTR
+1090 
-1102 IISVTRPDTHGTR
+1102 
-1115 TAINAT
+1115 
-1121 LYENA
+1121 
-1126 AVSASIDTI
+1126 
-1135 FTVVTSPDVSV
+1135 

-1151 HMAPSLTAA
+1151 HMQ
-1160 DGAVYQR
+1160 GV
-1167 PLLYAELSSTDN
+1167 
-1179 TASKQE
+1179 
-1185 TNETWAVFHGPASE
+1185 
-1199 GANPARCA
+1199 
-1207 AGYYPAVEALDT
+1207 VEA
-1219 LYQAHSGNAMET
+1219 GNI
-1231 TYGWP
+1231 YKRP
-1236 TQKHS
+1236 
-1241 YIAADTDGSTT
+1241 
-1252 AHVNLATGA
+1252 
-1261 DSTFSGTEPNY
+1261 
-1272 LSCSG
+1272 
-1277 NELVTSLDVYFNGD
+1277 
-1291 ESLRNAVAKVGEQIT
+1291 
-1306 MNVHSVNALNGLS
+1306 
-1319 VPNASF
+1319 
-1325 TVTMSHGKNR
+1325 
-1335 DNATTGFTDPSD
+1335 
-1347 GTLVM
+1347 
-1352 GGTPFGSSQASMTY
+1352 
-1366 QGMTDAE
+1366 
-1373 GNATLVIE
+1373 
-1381 QPQGVGLLTPLS
+1381 PLS
-1393 VLPVNSLITTPVNR
+1393 
-1407 SVKFTVATSPDT
+1407 
-1419 PEAQMWGHM
+1419 
-1428 ADTLTVGDMKFQR
+1428 
-1441 PKLAAEATAATRT
+1441 
-1454 QEQDNET
+1454 
-1461 WARVSHADALNNPN
+1461 
-1475 AGGCEAGHLPR
+1475 
-1486 ADQLAA
+1486 
-1492 LYASSDGNK
+1492 
-1501 IHTVSGWPT
+1501 
-1510 EYDYWSST
+1510 
-1518 FASAATWQAVS
+1518 
-1529 LAAGGYTASG
+1529 
-1539 DASDYVSC
+1539 
-1547 LVSKNPT
+1547 
-1554 AASITIEPVDAA
+1554 
-1566 LWYNANSEHAVK
+1566 
-1578 VKKGDTLQLK
+1578 
-1588 VTVKDASGNPLPQA
+1588 
-1602 PFVLSRGD
+1602 
-1610 GYTRQGEKHIA
+1610 
-1621 GSGDGI
+1621 
-1627 VSAVVIDGDSLNDTA
+1627 
-1642 TKIGGMT
+1642 
-1649 GENCSKIINVT
+1649 
-1660 RPDTHGTKVAITA
+1660 
-1673 ALYDNASAT
+1673 
-1682 ASIDTIF
+1682 
-1689 TVVTSP
+1689 
-1695 DSDKAKMWG
+1695 
-1704 HMPETTTAANGEV
+1704 
-1717 FKRPLLSAE
+1717 
-1726 IASGVTHGDNTENN
+1726 
-1740 EAWGIVDFEM
+1740 
-1750 ANDACG
+1750 
-1756 AGYVPTLAD
+1756 
-1765 MQSLY
+1765 
-1770 DARPG
+1770 
-1775 GAMNTQQGWP
+1775 
-1785 LDGKNY
+1785 
-1791 QDSTADL
+1791 
-1798 SRSTQNR
+1798 
-1805 YVKSINLRDGGVGS
+1805 
-1819 LLWNEQLYFVCLQN
+1819 
-1833 AHPAATQITL
+1833 
-1843 TSPVY
+1843 
-1848 NDSDGF
+1848 
-1854 AKAKVGE
+1854 
-1861 TIPVIIT
+1861 
-1868 TRDAQGNPAADTPV
+1868 
-1882 IFTRGDSVGRANQE
+1882 
-1896 VNSSAAADIQINHS
+1896 
-1910 DGRSS
+1910 
-1915 GANYYTATGAD
+1915 
-1926 GTLTLNIS
+1926 
-1934 QDSGAGFKTPLTA
+1934 
-1947 AIEHNGVT
+1947 
-1955 SAPLPVIFTVVT
+1955 VIFTVVT

-2188 ATSSSSIT
+2188 ATSSSSVT

-2424 SSDMDAD
+2424 SSAMDAD

-2452 SGTPQPNTA
+2452 SGTPQPNTT

-2721 VAKGSAMPL
+2721 VPKGSAMPL

-2918 KAPDNNDLLTLYHSI
+2918 KAQDNNDLLTLYHSI

-2938 PTQGY
+2938 PTLGY
-2943 PYLSKSTSSGGMYC
+2943 PYLSKSTSSSGMYC

-2967 CAIKPAGSAGYA
+2967 CAIKPAGTAGYA

>member
-859 SPDTPAAKMWGHMA
+859 
-873 DTITVGD
+873 
-880 WTFERPKLAGEVS
+880 
-893 NPLRTQDE
+893 
-901 SNETWARVAH
+901 
-911 SDAVGNPDAGGCAAN
+911 
-926 RLPRIDQLEALY
+926 
-938 NANSGGKI
+938 
-946 HSIQGWPTYL
+946 
-956 NYWSSTYQSA
+956 
-966 TTWKLIALTNG
+966 TWKLIALTNG

-1207 AGYYPAVEALDT
+1207 AGYYPAVEALDS
-1219 LYQAHSGNAMET
+1219 LYSKYPSRTINTAQ
-1231 TYGWP
+1231 GWP
-1236 TQKHS
+1236 VYYS
-1241 YIAADTDGSTT
+1241 YWSGSNSTSFSSGAKLDFYYAVDLADGSRRSENSATST
-1252 AHVNLATGA
+1252 AWQ
-1261 DSTFSGTEPNY
+1261 Y
-1272 LSCSG
+1272 
-1277 NELVTSLDVYFNGD
+1277 
-1291 ESLRNAVAKVGEQIT
+1291 QIC
-1306 MNVHSVNALNGLS
+1306 
-1319 VPNASF
+1319 
-1325 TVTMSHGKNR
+1325 
-1335 DNATTGFTDPSD
+1335 ATT
-1347 GTLVM
+1347 
-1352 GGTPFGSSQASMTY
+1352 
-1366 QGMTDAE
+1366 
-1373 GNATLVIE
+1373 
-1381 QPQGVGLLTPLS
+1381 
-1393 VLPVNSLITTPVNR
+1393 
-1407 SVKFTVATSPDT
+1407 
-1419 PEAQMWGHM
+1419 
-1428 ADTLTVGDMKFQR
+1428 
-1441 PKLAAEATAATRT
+1441 
-1454 QEQDNET
+1454 
-1461 WARVSHADALNNPN
+1461 
-1475 AGGCEAGHLPR
+1475 
-1486 ADQLAA
+1486 
-1492 LYASSDGNK
+1492 
-1501 IHTVSGWPT
+1501 
-1510 EYDYWSST
+1510 
-1518 FASAATWQAVS
+1518 
-1529 LAAGGYTASG
+1529 
-1539 DASDYVSC
+1539 
-1547 LVSKNPT
+1547 
-1554 AASITIEPVDAA
+1554 
-1566 LWYNANSEHAVK
+1566 
-1578 VKKGDTLQLK
+1578 
-1588 VTVKDASGNPLPQA
+1588 PLPQ
-1602 PFVLSRGD
+1602 
-1610 GYTRQGEKHIA
+1610 
-1621 GSGDGI
+1621 
-1627 VSAVVIDGDSLNDTA
+1627 
-1642 TKIGGMT
+1642 
-1649 GENCSKIINVT
+1649 
-1660 RPDTHGTKVAITA
+1660 
-1673 ALYDNASAT
+1673 
-1682 ASIDTIF
+1682 
-1689 TVVTSP
+1689 
-1695 DSDKAKMWG
+1695 
-1704 HMPETTTAANGEV
+1704 
-1717 FKRPLLSAE
+1717 
-1726 IASGVTHGDNTENN
+1726 
-1740 EAWGIVDFEM
+1740 
-1750 ANDACG
+1750 
-1756 AGYVPTLAD
+1756 
-1765 MQSLY
+1765 
-1770 DARPG
+1770 
-1775 GAMNTQQGWP
+1775 
-1785 LDGKNY
+1785 
-1791 QDSTADL
+1791 
-1798 SRSTQNR
+1798 
-1805 YVKSINLRDGGVGS
+1805 
-1819 LLWNEQLYFVCLQN
+1819 
-1833 AHPAATQITL
+1833 ATQITL
-1843 TSPVY
+1843 TSPQAMDDAIQAV
-1848 NDSDGF
+1848 
-1854 AKAKVGE
+1854 KAKNSE
-1861 TIPVIIT
+1861 SIPLLIT
-1868 TRDAQGNPAADTPV
+1868 TTDAMGNPVPYATFSLKRDAGKARNPDYNKFVATNGTNMTVTPLTGAQQQ
-1882 IFTRGDSVGRANQE
+1882 FYYATSVLTG
-1896 VNSSAAADIQINHS
+1896 
-1910 DGRSS
+1910 
-1915 GANYYTATGAD
+1915 ATGAD
-1926 GTLTLNIS
+1926 GTL
-1934 QDSGAGFKTPLTA
+1934 A
-1947 AIEHNGVT
+1947 
-1955 SAPLPVIFTVVT
+1955 
-1967 SPDTPKANY
+1967 
-1976 WGHMAETLTD
+1976 
-1986 SSGVAYRRPLLA
+1986 
-1998 SEFSATP
+1998 
-2005 GKTLTIANGYYDKGE
+2005 
-2020 TWGMITVD
+2020 
-2028 KAWNGTGGGC
+2028 
-2038 GRDTLPTVANLQTL
+2038 
-2052 YGTYPDNAMR
+2052 
-2062 SRNGWPMTSS
+2062 
-2072 GNNNVSRYWWAG
+2072 
-2084 DYVISSDGT
+2084 
-2093 KSLYAAV
+2093 
-2100 NLFNDGNDVKTT
+2100 
-2112 TSTSMYYMQT
+2112 
-2122 CLASPRSAAASLTL
+2122 L
-2136 TLAGQD
+2136 TLAEPG
-2142 ETTGSAKAKKG
+2142 GIG
-2153 EQMAA
+2153 L
-2158 TIDVKDAAGQPMKNV
+2158 KNQLT
-2173 MVKISRGSSYNRANS
+2173 ANLNDTPT
-2188 ATSSSSIT
+2188 ATSS
-2196 DDITLRNVMPSGL
+2196 LPV
-2209 ATYLLD
+2209 
-2215 TSAKY
+2215 
-2220 LYAQTDAQGQV
+2220 V
-2231 TFTLAQDSTAGL
+2231 
-2243 KTTISAATMDGSNLT
+2243 
-2258 DSKDAIFTVVTS
+2258 FTVLTS
-2270 PDSDKAKYWGHMPE
+2270 PDSDKANMYGHMPE
-2284 TFTNSKGVEFK
+2284 TFTASNGAEFK
-2295 RPLLRA
+2295 RPLVA
-2301 ELSSTADTSGYTENN
+2301 GEPSSEAHTDTYFETNENWIMVNSFNTGNYGGCPMNQMAAIDDFTALYNDHPSGKV
-2316 ETWYTWSRYPNM
+2316 
-2328 YQDTASPCDRLGL
+2328 A
-2341 PTVNDLQ
+2341 
-2348 TLYTDYP
+2348 TDI
-2355 NGALTTTLGLPVAS
+2355 GLPV
-2369 GKYWGAGNSVPDATH
+2369 GKRWWAGDSLLKGSTLYWQYKDLKTGKNYSMSENPGN
-2384 SDSQFQYVRLSDNNT
+2384 YYL
-2399 LTTKA
+2399 
-2404 NTATA
+2404 
-2409 QLCLAK
+2409 QLCLTTSRSGLNIA
-2415 RRDLSIELT
+2415 L
-2424 SSDMDAD
+2424 SSDAWNAD
-2431 KGAPVAKK
+2431 KSAAVAKK
-2439 GESLP
+2439 GETIP
-2444 LTVTVRDG
+2444 MTVTVTNDAG
-2452 SGTPQPNTA
+2452 QPQ
-2461 IRLGRTLSID
+2461 
-2471 RAGVV
+2471 AGVAVLLTRDYAYSRGAV
-2476 DGSSGGGMVLT
+2476 DKQYIEPGVIGEPVPFTT
-2487 SVAPSTGSMTFNCTV
+2487 SPANMMLAPVAPAGTAVAFNNQNGLSTKWSGFT
-2502 SSCTSYWYGITDE
+2502 GD
-2515 DGKAQLEVTQDDSRG
+2515 DGK
-2530 LRTPLQAMLV
+2530 LR
-2540 DDPLTVSDMDV
+2540 
-2551 IFTVITSPDSDKAK
+2551 F
-2565 YWGHMPET
+2565 
-2573 VTNSAGVK
+2573 
-2581 FRRPLLAAEMTSNSG
+2581 
-2596 TYLVNN
+2596 
-2602 ETWPL
+2602 
-2607 VTAANTEKA
+2607 
-2616 GATGCDAEYQPLS
+2616 
-2629 GDLQTLYS
+2629 
-2637 DNPNGAIGTNYG
+2637 
-2649 WPVAGNKSW
+2649 
-2658 WAADRAPNTGY
+2658 
-2669 YQFIN
+2669 
-2674 LNSGGKGTA
+2674 
-2683 SSSTA
+2683 
-2688 TGAQVCLVEPRTS
+2688 
-2701 TPASITL
+2701 TL
-2708 TSTAM
+2708 T
-2713 DSAKNAAV
+2713 
-2721 VAKGSAMPL
+2721 
-2730 TVTVK
+2730 
-2735 DSSGNPVANVGFTL
+2735 
-2749 SRGDSKNRAGMVI
+2749 
-2762 TDGDVAADAGA
+2762 
-2773 DDLMLKELT
+2773 
-2782 PASASQSMTTT
+2782 
-2793 GIVFTGTTGSDG
+2793 
-2805 TATFTLNQDKS
+2805 QDKS
-2816 LGLKTPL
+2816 LGLKTSVTAAL
-2823 TVKVT
+2823 ANQFDEAASVDAIFTVQ
-2828 DNTTLHAS
+2828 
-2836 LDVIF
+2836 
-2841 MVLTSPDTDKAL
+2841 TSPDTPYASYWGHMPDTVQVNGVTLRRPYLKAELSAAPRDTWPFNNEFWGTNYYYQSEHVETSLTHLCGSQENIASLDDLKAL
-2853 FWGNMSDTTSVNGKT
+2853 QSVIGTLQWPTTSSWDYVSQDEGQSNKYYCSFNETTGQTTCTREKAT
-2868 LHRPWLQAE
+2868 T
-2877 MLSGV
+2877 SGL
-2882 TPVFTNGVHANN
+2882 
-2894 EYWAMA
+2894 
-2900 HTVDN
+2900 
-2905 TKWDIA
+2905 
-2911 KQCGSLS
+2911 GSCRV
-2918 KAPDNNDLLTLYHSI
+2918 P
-2933 SSLGW
+2933 
-2938 PTQGY
+2938 
-2943 PYLSKSTSSGGMYC
+2943 
-2957 GVDENTKSQN
+2957 
-2967 CAIKPAGSAGYA
+2967 
-2979 TCVE
+2979 

>member
-1 MDRNRQ
+1 MKSKKC
-7 VNKVVHF
+7 VGF
-14 LLTLLIMFAVSIA
+14 LPWLLLCALSLTPFF
-27 PAQALL
+27 AQAVRSS
-33 KGGTWQELN
+33 GAWQELTEQTAAIN
-42 SVTGA
+42 GTPPQADSVT
-47 VNGTAPLADGAII
+47 I
-60 PLYQGSTL
+60 PVYQGSVQL
-68 LDPSKTHDIEF
+68 RSDAANPVDYSAKPSQF
-79 SAMPRDFSADA
+79 
-90 TSTSMR
+90 STSDVGS
-96 AVNST
+96 ALTLTNPH
-101 DTEGDLFSDPPT
+101 DTEGDIFAVPPL
-113 IAWENRQPP
+113 AWQAERAP
-122 AMGLV
+122 AVTLV

-133 PDTPLSPQPVP
+133 PDTPLDPQPVS
-144 NLTFCAQNLAGRQLV
+144 NISFCAQNLAGRHLVVWSQLDTST
-159 AWAQV
+159 AI
-164 EDETNVPALWL
+164 PPLWL
-175 FTRTGVPNYA
+175 LTRTGVPYNTA
-185 TIPLLSP
+185 VEVLDQKFAVDI
-192 KVALNIKPATDTPV
+192 APAVGDPV
-206 TVSGDHVD
+206 TLAADHLD
-214 SAFEASK
+214 ESLNAAK
-221 VKVGESITLTISTK
+221 VKAGESIMLTVTTK
-235 ACDGTP
+235 DCGGEP
-241 EGNAPFVI
+241 EGNVDFVI
-249 RRKDA
+249 TRGDA
-254 ENRQG
+254 QNRQG
-259 VVNNAN
+259 VVNNAA
-265 PVRVGDTELTTTQTE
+265 PVRVGNTELTTTATE
-280 YRGVTDANGNATVV
+280 YHGTTNAEGVATVV
-294 VTQKEGPGVK
+294 VTQANGPGVK
-304 TPLVVSSVNFPALT
+304 TPLIAHPSSAPALK
-318 AETAVIFTTITSPDS
+318 ASVDVIFTTLTSPDS
-333 DKASMYGHM
+333 SSANMYGHM
-342 IESATATLNG
+342 AETSTATVDG
-352 ITYTFTRPKLAAEAS
+352 ASYTFYRPKLAAETDSEDRTAS
-367 GADKSVVD
+367 IN
-375 TNETWALFTWS
+375 NETWAQFNW
-386 GADNHCDILPDAEQ
+386 GHADAHCDILPDARQ
-400 LVQMRHEHS
+400 LEGLKIARGDLAT
-409 TLETWTGWPVA
+409 TLGWPVGLTS
-420 GDAEYWSST
+420 GDEEYWSSSQGST
-429 KNQLSGYHAAVHM
+429 ATDHISIDM
-442 NSASVVR
+442 RSR
-449 AADSDTLLVS
+449 ALTQMPDATQSLVS
-459 CVDKAQPA
+459 CVDKAPPA
-467 AHPQITLSPQGPYKA
+467 VTPKLVISADNFDSTVNAAKVK
-482 QVGESIDLTMTVVD
+482 VGEEINMKITVTD
-496 RDTQKPL
+496 SATNKPL
-503 PYRYMEL
+503 PYRYFNVYLGDEQNRQNQKNAD
-510 FIDPAK
+510 IDS
-516 NRKGEHQDAWDNLR
+516 GHQWTDDPVIITNL
-530 VTVDS
+530 
-535 EGMSASSPEHYTGVT
+535 EGSDGHYHGVT
-550 DVNGQAHLTLKHNS
+550 DANGQFSLVLTQDK
-564 GLGVETPIR
+564 GAGVLTPVR
-573 IVMPDDEG
+573 VVLFDGTEATQ
-581 GNVELSFSVIF
+581 NVIF
-592 TVVTSPDVD
+592 TVVTRPDV
-601 GANMWGH
+601 AQARMWGH
-608 MRGVVD
+608 MQGVVE
-614 AGNLYKRPLL
+614 AGNIYKRPLL
-624 AVEASH
+624 ADEAAQDTGSE
-630 KDGQFSENNEEWA
+630 FENNEYWA
-643 TFNSVASATAQC
+643 TFNSVTAATNQC
-655 GVGQVP
+655 GTGQVP
-661 DQSSLAHLYSEHAGG
+661 G
-676 QMESEHGWPTEDYFI
+676 Q
-691 AADSDASG
+691 
-699 TVHVNLENGDSGKFT
+699 
-714 DTPNYLTC
+714 
-722 SANEMVAVLDV
+722 
-733 YFNDD
+733 
-738 PVIKNADAKVGE
+738 
-750 QVKMNIHSRNALN
+750 
-763 GMAIGNTDFTITMA
+763 
-777 NGRRRDG
+777 
-784 LTTGFTDTSN
+784 
-794 GEMQFD
+794 
-800 DVGYVAGQ
+800 
-808 VYHGITDANGDA
+808 
-820 TIILT
+820 
-825 QKKGVGLLTPLNI
+825 LL
-838 APVDSLISTP
+838 
-848 VSRSVK
+848 
-854 FTVAT
+854 
-859 SPDTPAAKMWGHMA
+859 
-873 DTITVGD
+873 
-880 WTFERPKLAGEVS
+880 
-893 NPLRTQDE
+893 
-901 SNETWARVAH
+901 
-911 SDAVGNPDAGGCAAN
+911 
-926 RLPRIDQLEALY
+926 
-938 NANSGGKI
+938 
-946 HSIQGWPTYL
+946 
-956 NYWSSTYQSA
+956 
-966 TTWKLIALTNG
+966 
-977 SEFANSN
+977 
-984 VSIYASCLASDNPV
+984 
-998 AASITIEPVNPSQW
+998 
-1012 YDGSDVHAVKVKK
+1012 
-1025 GETMQ
+1025 
-1030 LKVTVKDVSGNPI
+1030 
-1043 PEAPFVLTRGDGYDR
+1043 
-1058 RGEKYTAQD
+1058 
-1067 GDDLQG
+1067 
-1073 IVTPV
+1073 
-1078 VIDGESLAWTTT
+1078 
-1090 KMGSQTGTDGTR
+1090 
-1102 IISVTRPDTHGTR
+1102 
-1115 TAINAT
+1115 
-1121 LYENA
+1121 
-1126 AVSASIDTI
+1126 
-1135 FTVVTSPDVSV
+1135 
-1146 ARMWG
+1146 
-1151 HMAPSLTAA
+1151 
-1160 DGAVYQR
+1160 
-1167 PLLYAELSSTDN
+1167 
-1179 TASKQE
+1179 
-1185 TNETWAVFHGPASE
+1185 
-1199 GANPARCA
+1199 
-1207 AGYYPAVEALDT
+1207 LDT

-1649 GENCSKIINVT
+1649 GENGSKIINVT

-1986 SSGVAYRRPLLA
+1986 SSGVAY
-1998 SEFSATP
+1998 
-2005 GKTLTIANGYYDKGE
+2005 
-2020 TWGMITVD
+2020 
-2028 KAWNGTGGGC
+2028 
-2038 GRDTLPTVANLQTL
+2038 
-2052 YGTYPDNAMR
+2052 
-2062 SRNGWPMTSS
+2062 
-2072 GNNNVSRYWWAG
+2072 
-2084 DYVISSDGT
+2084 
-2093 KSLYAAV
+2093 
-2100 NLFNDGNDVKTT
+2100 
-2112 TSTSMYYMQT
+2112 
-2122 CLASPRSAAASLTL
+2122 
-2136 TLAGQD
+2136 
-2142 ETTGSAKAKKG
+2142 
-2153 EQMAA
+2153 
-2158 TIDVKDAAGQPMKNV
+2158 
-2173 MVKISRGSSYNRANS
+2173 
-2188 ATSSSSIT
+2188 
-2196 DDITLRNVMPSGL
+2196 
-2209 ATYLLD
+2209 
-2215 TSAKY
+2215 
-2220 LYAQTDAQGQV
+2220 
-2231 TFTLAQDSTAGL
+2231 
-2243 KTTISAATMDGSNLT
+2243 
-2258 DSKDAIFTVVTS
+2258 
-2270 PDSDKAKYWGHMPE
+2270 
-2284 TFTNSKGVEFK
+2284 
-2295 RPLLRA
+2295 
-2301 ELSSTADTSGYTENN
+2301 
-2316 ETWYTWSRYPNM
+2316 
-2328 YQDTASPCDRLGL
+2328 
-2341 PTVNDLQ
+2341 
-2348 TLYTDYP
+2348 
-2355 NGALTTTLGLPVAS
+2355 
-2369 GKYWGAGNSVPDATH
+2369 
-2384 SDSQFQYVRLSDNNT
+2384 
-2399 LTTKA
+2399 
-2404 NTATA
+2404 
-2409 QLCLAK
+2409 
-2415 RRDLSIELT
+2415 
-2424 SSDMDAD
+2424 
-2431 KGAPVAKK
+2431 
-2439 GESLP
+2439 
-2444 LTVTVRDG
+2444 
-2452 SGTPQPNTA
+2452 
-2461 IRLGRTLSID
+2461 
-2471 RAGVV
+2471 
-2476 DGSSGGGMVLT
+2476 
-2487 SVAPSTGSMTFNCTV
+2487 
-2502 SSCTSYWYGITDE
+2502 
-2515 DGKAQLEVTQDDSRG
+2515 
-2530 LRTPLQAMLV
+2530 
-2540 DDPLTVSDMDV
+2540 
-2551 IFTVITSPDSDKAK
+2551 
-2565 YWGHMPET
+2565 
-2573 VTNSAGVK
+2573 
-2581 FRRPLLAAEMTSNSG
+2581 RRPLLAAEMTSNSG

>member
-1 MDRNRQ
+1 M
-7 VNKVVHF
+7 NKVVHF

-699 TVHVNLENGDSGKFT
+699 TVHVNLENGD
-714 DTPNYLTC
+714 
-722 SANEMVAVLDV
+722 
-733 YFNDD
+733 
-738 PVIKNADAKVGE
+738 
-750 QVKMNIHSRNALN
+750 
-763 GMAIGNTDFTITMA
+763 
-777 NGRRRDG
+777 
-784 LTTGFTDTSN
+784 
-794 GEMQFD
+794 
-800 DVGYVAGQ
+800 
-808 VYHGITDANGDA
+808 A

-1207 AGYYPAVEALDT
+1207 AGYYPAVEALDS
-1219 LYQAHSGNAMET
+1219 LYSKYPSRTINTAQ
-1231 TYGWP
+1231 GWP
-1236 TQKHS
+1236 VYYS
-1241 YIAADTDGSTT
+1241 YWSGSNSTSFSSGAKLDFYYAVDLADGSRRSENSATST
-1252 AHVNLATGA
+1252 AWQ
-1261 DSTFSGTEPNY
+1261 Y
-1272 LSCSG
+1272 
-1277 NELVTSLDVYFNGD
+1277 
-1291 ESLRNAVAKVGEQIT
+1291 QIC
-1306 MNVHSVNALNGLS
+1306 
-1319 VPNASF
+1319 
-1325 TVTMSHGKNR
+1325 
-1335 DNATTGFTDPSD
+1335 ATT
-1347 GTLVM
+1347 
-1352 GGTPFGSSQASMTY
+1352 
-1366 QGMTDAE
+1366 
-1373 GNATLVIE
+1373 
-1381 QPQGVGLLTPLS
+1381 
-1393 VLPVNSLITTPVNR
+1393 
-1407 SVKFTVATSPDT
+1407 
-1419 PEAQMWGHM
+1419 
-1428 ADTLTVGDMKFQR
+1428 
-1441 PKLAAEATAATRT
+1441 
-1454 QEQDNET
+1454 
-1461 WARVSHADALNNPN
+1461 
-1475 AGGCEAGHLPR
+1475 
-1486 ADQLAA
+1486 
-1492 LYASSDGNK
+1492 
-1501 IHTVSGWPT
+1501 
-1510 EYDYWSST
+1510 
-1518 FASAATWQAVS
+1518 
-1529 LAAGGYTASG
+1529 
-1539 DASDYVSC
+1539 
-1547 LVSKNPT
+1547 
-1554 AASITIEPVDAA
+1554 
-1566 LWYNANSEHAVK
+1566 
-1578 VKKGDTLQLK
+1578 
-1588 VTVKDASGNPLPQA
+1588 PLPQ
-1602 PFVLSRGD
+1602 
-1610 GYTRQGEKHIA
+1610 
-1621 GSGDGI
+1621 
-1627 VSAVVIDGDSLNDTA
+1627 
-1642 TKIGGMT
+1642 
-1649 GENCSKIINVT
+1649 
-1660 RPDTHGTKVAITA
+1660 
-1673 ALYDNASAT
+1673 
-1682 ASIDTIF
+1682 
-1689 TVVTSP
+1689 
-1695 DSDKAKMWG
+1695 
-1704 HMPETTTAANGEV
+1704 
-1717 FKRPLLSAE
+1717 
-1726 IASGVTHGDNTENN
+1726 
-1740 EAWGIVDFEM
+1740 
-1750 ANDACG
+1750 
-1756 AGYVPTLAD
+1756 
-1765 MQSLY
+1765 
-1770 DARPG
+1770 
-1775 GAMNTQQGWP
+1775 
-1785 LDGKNY
+1785 
-1791 QDSTADL
+1791 
-1798 SRSTQNR
+1798 
-1805 YVKSINLRDGGVGS
+1805 
-1819 LLWNEQLYFVCLQN
+1819 
-1833 AHPAATQITL
+1833 ATQITL
-1843 TSPVY
+1843 TSPQAMDDAIQAV
-1848 NDSDGF
+1848 
-1854 AKAKVGE
+1854 KAKNSE
-1861 TIPVIIT
+1861 SIPLLIT
-1868 TRDAQGNPAADTPV
+1868 TTDAMGNPVPYATFSLKRDAGKARNPDYNKFVATNGTNMTVTPLTGAQQQ
-1882 IFTRGDSVGRANQE
+1882 FYYATSVLTG
-1896 VNSSAAADIQINHS
+1896 
-1910 DGRSS
+1910 
-1915 GANYYTATGAD
+1915 ATGAD
-1926 GTLTLNIS
+1926 GTL
-1934 QDSGAGFKTPLTA
+1934 A
-1947 AIEHNGVT
+1947 
-1955 SAPLPVIFTVVT
+1955 
-1967 SPDTPKANY
+1967 
-1976 WGHMAETLTD
+1976 
-1986 SSGVAYRRPLLA
+1986 
-1998 SEFSATP
+1998 
-2005 GKTLTIANGYYDKGE
+2005 
-2020 TWGMITVD
+2020 
-2028 KAWNGTGGGC
+2028 
-2038 GRDTLPTVANLQTL
+2038 
-2052 YGTYPDNAMR
+2052 
-2062 SRNGWPMTSS
+2062 
-2072 GNNNVSRYWWAG
+2072 
-2084 DYVISSDGT
+2084 
-2093 KSLYAAV
+2093 
-2100 NLFNDGNDVKTT
+2100 
-2112 TSTSMYYMQT
+2112 
-2122 CLASPRSAAASLTL
+2122 L
-2136 TLAGQD
+2136 TLAEPG
-2142 ETTGSAKAKKG
+2142 GIG
-2153 EQMAA
+2153 L
-2158 TIDVKDAAGQPMKNV
+2158 KNQLT
-2173 MVKISRGSSYNRANS
+2173 ANLNDTPT
-2188 ATSSSSIT
+2188 ATSS
-2196 DDITLRNVMPSGL
+2196 LPV
-2209 ATYLLD
+2209 
-2215 TSAKY
+2215 
-2220 LYAQTDAQGQV
+2220 V
-2231 TFTLAQDSTAGL
+2231 
-2243 KTTISAATMDGSNLT
+2243 
-2258 DSKDAIFTVVTS
+2258 FTVLTS
-2270 PDSDKAKYWGHMPE
+2270 PDSDKANMYGHMPE
-2284 TFTNSKGVEFK
+2284 TFTASNGAEFK
-2295 RPLLRA
+2295 RPLVA
-2301 ELSSTADTSGYTENN
+2301 GEPSSEAHTDTYFETNENWIMVNSFNTGNYGGCPMNQMAAIDDFTALYNDHPSGKV
-2316 ETWYTWSRYPNM
+2316 
-2328 YQDTASPCDRLGL
+2328 A
-2341 PTVNDLQ
+2341 
-2348 TLYTDYP
+2348 TDI
-2355 NGALTTTLGLPVAS
+2355 GLPV
-2369 GKYWGAGNSVPDATH
+2369 GKRWWAGDSLLKGSTLYWQYKDLKTGKNYSMSENPGN
-2384 SDSQFQYVRLSDNNT
+2384 YYL
-2399 LTTKA
+2399 
-2404 NTATA
+2404 
-2409 QLCLAK
+2409 QLCLTTSRSGLNIA
-2415 RRDLSIELT
+2415 L
-2424 SSDMDAD
+2424 SSDAWNAD
-2431 KGAPVAKK
+2431 KSAAVAKK
-2439 GESLP
+2439 GETIP
-2444 LTVTVRDG
+2444 MTVTVTNDAG
-2452 SGTPQPNTA
+2452 QPQ
-2461 IRLGRTLSID
+2461 
-2471 RAGVV
+2471 AGVAVLLTRDYAYSRGAV
-2476 DGSSGGGMVLT
+2476 DKQYIEPGVIGEPVPFTT
-2487 SVAPSTGSMTFNCTV
+2487 SPANMMLAPVAPAGTAVAFNNQNGLSTKWSGFT
-2502 SSCTSYWYGITDE
+2502 GD
-2515 DGKAQLEVTQDDSRG
+2515 DGK
-2530 LRTPLQAMLV
+2530 LR
-2540 DDPLTVSDMDV
+2540 
-2551 IFTVITSPDSDKAK
+2551 F
-2565 YWGHMPET
+2565 
-2573 VTNSAGVK
+2573 
-2581 FRRPLLAAEMTSNSG
+2581 
-2596 TYLVNN
+2596 
-2602 ETWPL
+2602 
-2607 VTAANTEKA
+2607 
-2616 GATGCDAEYQPLS
+2616 
-2629 GDLQTLYS
+2629 
-2637 DNPNGAIGTNYG
+2637 
-2649 WPVAGNKSW
+2649 
-2658 WAADRAPNTGY
+2658 
-2669 YQFIN
+2669 
-2674 LNSGGKGTA
+2674 
-2683 SSSTA
+2683 
-2688 TGAQVCLVEPRTS
+2688 
-2701 TPASITL
+2701 TL
-2708 TSTAM
+2708 T
-2713 DSAKNAAV
+2713 
-2721 VAKGSAMPL
+2721 
-2730 TVTVK
+2730 
-2735 DSSGNPVANVGFTL
+2735 
-2749 SRGDSKNRAGMVI
+2749 
-2762 TDGDVAADAGA
+2762 
-2773 DDLMLKELT
+2773 
-2782 PASASQSMTTT
+2782 
-2793 GIVFTGTTGSDG
+2793 
-2805 TATFTLNQDKS
+2805 QDKS
-2816 LGLKTPL
+2816 LGLKTSVTAAFANQFDEAASVDAIF
-2823 TVKVT
+2823 TVQ
-2828 DNTTLHAS
+2828 
-2836 LDVIF
+2836 
-2841 MVLTSPDTDKAL
+2841 TSPDTPYASYWGHMPDTVQVNGVTLRRPYLKAELSAAPRDTWPFNNEFWGTNYYYQSEHVETSLTHLCGSQENIASLDDLKAL
-2853 FWGNMSDTTSVNGKT
+2853 QSVIGTLQWPTTSSWDYVSQDEGQSNKYYCSFNETTGQTTCTREKAT
-2868 LHRPWLQAE
+2868 T
-2877 MLSGV
+2877 SGL
-2882 TPVFTNGVHANN
+2882 
-2894 EYWAMA
+2894 
-2900 HTVDN
+2900 
-2905 TKWDIA
+2905 
-2911 KQCGSLS
+2911 GSCRV
-2918 KAPDNNDLLTLYHSI
+2918 P
-2933 SSLGW
+2933 
-2938 PTQGY
+2938 
-2943 PYLSKSTSSGGMYC
+2943 
-2957 GVDENTKSQN
+2957 
-2967 CAIKPAGSAGYA
+2967 
-2979 TCVE
+2979 

>member
-1102 IISVTRPDTHGTR
+1102 IIS
-1115 TAINAT
+1115 
-1121 LYENA
+1121 
-1126 AVSASIDTI
+1126 
-1135 FTVVTSPDVSV
+1135 
-1146 ARMWG
+1146 
-1151 HMAPSLTAA
+1151 
-1160 DGAVYQR
+1160 
-1167 PLLYAELSSTDN
+1167 
-1179 TASKQE
+1179 
-1185 TNETWAVFHGPASE
+1185 
-1199 GANPARCA
+1199 
-1207 AGYYPAVEALDT
+1207 
-1219 LYQAHSGNAMET
+1219 
-1231 TYGWP
+1231 
-1236 TQKHS
+1236 
-1241 YIAADTDGSTT
+1241 
-1252 AHVNLATGA
+1252 
-1261 DSTFSGTEPNY
+1261 
-1272 LSCSG
+1272 
-1277 NELVTSLDVYFNGD
+1277 
-1291 ESLRNAVAKVGEQIT
+1291 
-1306 MNVHSVNALNGLS
+1306 
-1319 VPNASF
+1319 
-1325 TVTMSHGKNR
+1325 
-1335 DNATTGFTDPSD
+1335 
-1347 GTLVM
+1347 
-1352 GGTPFGSSQASMTY
+1352 
-1366 QGMTDAE
+1366 
-1373 GNATLVIE
+1373 
-1381 QPQGVGLLTPLS
+1381 
-1393 VLPVNSLITTPVNR
+1393 
-1407 SVKFTVATSPDT
+1407 
-1419 PEAQMWGHM
+1419 
-1428 ADTLTVGDMKFQR
+1428 
-1441 PKLAAEATAATRT
+1441 
-1454 QEQDNET
+1454 
-1461 WARVSHADALNNPN
+1461 
-1475 AGGCEAGHLPR
+1475 
-1486 ADQLAA
+1486 
-1492 LYASSDGNK
+1492 
-1501 IHTVSGWPT
+1501 
-1510 EYDYWSST
+1510 
-1518 FASAATWQAVS
+1518 
-1529 LAAGGYTASG
+1529 
-1539 DASDYVSC
+1539 
-1547 LVSKNPT
+1547 
-1554 AASITIEPVDAA
+1554 
-1566 LWYNANSEHAVK
+1566 
-1578 VKKGDTLQLK
+1578 
-1588 VTVKDASGNPLPQA
+1588 
-1602 PFVLSRGD
+1602 
-1610 GYTRQGEKHIA
+1610 
-1621 GSGDGI
+1621 
-1627 VSAVVIDGDSLNDTA
+1627 
-1642 TKIGGMT
+1642 
-1649 GENCSKIINVT
+1649 VT